1 MRRSGWQNG
10 AAVLPSLPAPGRPAW
25 ESCSR
30 QTAASES
37 ADVPTRGSYA
47 HAFPARCAASGSE
60 PGHLMFC
67 SQIHRRQPL
76 QILFGLASL
85 RPCGS
90 ADAPAPGS
98 PRPPV
103 PVPPSAPQHGSCP
116 GCPGSLP
123 SAWLR
128 PGLFPRM
135 PCLLLGQPPCRLSGG
150 FTSLFNILTHITP
163 IELPDSSDG
172 PWKKGYNLLPVFM
185 IPLFDTFVNPLFP
198 GKPLISLGFP
208 SFLR

>member
-1 MRRSGWQNG
+1 MRTLFPHNVPP
-10 AAVLPSLPAPGRPAW
+10 AAAN
-25 ESCSR
+25 
-30 QTAASES
+30 
-37 ADVPTRGSYA
+37 
-47 HAFPARCAASGSE
+47 

-85 RPCGS
+85 PAMRGLRTLPHLGHRVLPFLYRRLRPNAGLV
-90 ADAPAPGS
+90 PAVPALF
-98 PRPPV
+98 PPL
-103 PVPPSAPQHGSCP
+103 GF
-116 GCPGSLP
+116 G
-123 SAWLR
+123 

-135 PCLLLGQPPCRLSGG
+135 PCLLLGQPPAASLGS

-198 GKPLISLGFP
+198 GKPLISLGFL